1 MITKG
6 GNGWLKEGG
15 GTNTVF
21 SFLFMLDKEKSMQV
35 FLKCAQHN
43 KKNLSLSLK
52 KRGSKFYSTMRKLTM
67 VVCFFGLEQILM
79 QGTSASRLW
88 VRKKIP

>member
-21 SFLFMLDKEKSMQV
+21 SFLFMLDKEKSM
-35 FLKCAQHN
+35 
-43 KKNLSLSLK
+43 
-52 KRGSKFYSTMRKLTM
+52 
-67 VVCFFGLEQILM
+67 
-79 QGTSASRLW
+79 
-88 VRKKIP
+88 